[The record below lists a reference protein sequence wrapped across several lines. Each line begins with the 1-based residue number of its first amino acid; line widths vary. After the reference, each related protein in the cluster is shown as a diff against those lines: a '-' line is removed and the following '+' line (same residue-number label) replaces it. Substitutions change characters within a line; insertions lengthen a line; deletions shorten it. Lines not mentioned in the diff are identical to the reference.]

1 MTLFLY
7 DIMYNLARSAQSL
20 RDTGM
25 VPDWRPG
32 IPTKVRQAV
41 ALAAPESIPLVGMR
55 LLDRHNLKI
64 EVESG
69 GRVLIQAR
77 E

>member
-1 MTLFLY
+1 
-7 DIMYNLARSAQSL
+7 
-20 RDTGM
+20 M